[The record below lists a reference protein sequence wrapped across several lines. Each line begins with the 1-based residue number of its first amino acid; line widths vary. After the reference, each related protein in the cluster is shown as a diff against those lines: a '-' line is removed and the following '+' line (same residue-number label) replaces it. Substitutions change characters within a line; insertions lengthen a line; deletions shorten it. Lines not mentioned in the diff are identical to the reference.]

1 MSEIREIVRR
11 LQESDQAAE
20 LTENLTEMI
29 RRDDRTETT

>member
-20 LTENLTEMI
+20 LAENLTEMI